1 MPLSGKLRYRVDP
14 LDFGDRDAYKKDIR
28 PLMLPAPQTLSPTSG
43 RVFNLKMI
51 AAAAARSP
59 VRRGGA
65 LLLVK
70 LSGIYGKECG

>member
-43 RVFNLKMI
+43 RVPDLKMI
-51 AAAAARSP
+51 AAAARSP